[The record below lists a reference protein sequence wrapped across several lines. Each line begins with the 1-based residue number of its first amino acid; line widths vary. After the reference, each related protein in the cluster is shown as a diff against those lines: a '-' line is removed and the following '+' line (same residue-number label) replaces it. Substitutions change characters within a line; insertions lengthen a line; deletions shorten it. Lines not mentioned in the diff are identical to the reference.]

1 MKTIFLVLI
10 LSISSQGFS
19 QNQCE
24 VKVASL
30 ISVLEKNY
38 KELPS
43 DGAKF
48 LFVDSCKYLVGIGTS
63 STNSKT
69 ISTMSRIASVKA
81 RREVVN
87 LINGVNISS
96 QTIITTEEIITDKM
110 VSYAEIF
117 RSEIK
122 ENSAGFVQGMI
133 ELTKFKSA
141 DNSTFI
147 YILYKVIN

>member
-10 LSISSQGFS
+10 VSIASLGFS

-24 VKVASL
+24 VKVSSL

-38 KELPS
+38 KELPA

-117 RSEIK
+117 RDEIK
-122 ENSAGFVQGMI
+122 ENSAAFVQGMI
-133 ELTKFKSA
+133 ELTKFKST